1 MAACAE
7 CGVQSLSLAVDL
19 ANPSVSYCNG
29 CWEAYEEE
37 VERKRL
43 ISTATKI
50 LKRRQADVAETP
62 RAVSKKPAPGAAV
75 PPLPAAPPPTAPPRP
90 IVGGAAID
98 IQAAAVDAEVLLRG
112 KRGEVL
118 AVVFRNFD
126 GAHGRHVV
134 KSADIRPG
142 ESNIRPGTA
151 KAMAEPGRTSSL
163 TKGNSISNDNFEVL
177 FNSSQPRSLD
187 ALRAVRAAV
196 WAVEESEGQQQSRI
210 FAAAEEGLDCS
221 LRVHDFPLKQEGA
234 APSKLA
240 RMFYGLSSDQFNW
253 CRVLDRKEGGRMH
266 GHVDEDGTDGVVLLN
281 LGECD
286 MFFDQPGRCKARQTR
301 ETWCVGG
308 GGGGE
313 GHWVVWDDAPHKGKE
328 SRYRTEEHYTHLLRD
343 RLCAACARGGQGRE
357 CRSCERVRLRSGD
370 VVAFS
375 GCAAFHGVRAVYRE
389 QPPPPTARGSL
400 PDWMES
406 RLGLGHRVSVQWRLT
421 DRKRAEAK
429 RLNESRAFAASGG
442 EGGPSAAPPP
452 AATFRVDPAV
462 VDSLSAMGFPRE
474 DALAAL
480 AAAFGDAARAVDYL
494 VDPSSV
500 PASRAQG
507 GREGEASRGARTM
520 AERIRSMAGGRIV
533 WDDTEPL
540 HRWIE
545 AVKPSLVPAAQVAW
559 VQVHSRAAGTPGSS
573 GGGDFSE
580 APYQPALQQ
589 ISDIIDRGANVPA
602 AAKRE
607 CVERLLDTARRQGY
621 TTGKWMVFLEPGV
634 ADAAWAAIARATAT
648 GELGCSAKVAPT
660 GAGPDELVR
669 EAVVCCVYVR
679 DFDERAELQRV
690 LRALMALMAP
700 LQVPVTAGFKPDAF
714 TMLGIDGKQ
723 NRWRLPPTVHSVAE
737 ALAWDVAPAPPA
749 PGTQQDPIEL
759 DG

>member
-1 MAACAE
+1 MTHDTLCIYASEVAALAGLHKYTTQEEAVRTVLRRKGFVDAADRAQLQHLKCKVSVHVLKGIADAANDDAIAKKTVAHAKAQAAATKAQLARDAAATATAERAVAQDTAEAAATKKQAALLLACAGMSASE
-7 CGVQSLSLAVDL
+7 AGASAEILSDLRAQQQRANSIAAEAQKNAAVAL
-19 ANPSVSYCNG
+19 KGAVAAETKFNV
-29 CWEAYEEE
+29 AKEE
-37 VERKRL
+37 
-43 ISTATKI
+43 
-50 LKRRQADVAETP
+50 ADVAQKEAVMAQSETVAARQKVEMKQKRAAEATLHARSAKRVADESRRLEHLEKDVAAVETP
-62 RAVSKKPAPGAAV
+62 ALQESIARAVAKSDTSHEAIKASA
-75 PPLPAAPPPTAPPRP
+75 LPENCS
-90 IVGGAAID
+90 
-98 IQAAAVDAEVLLRG
+98 VDV
-112 KRGEVL
+112 KRALE
-118 AVVFRNFD
+118 
-126 GAHGRHVV
+126 
-134 KSADIRPG
+134 
-142 ESNIRPGTA
+142 GTVA
-151 KAMAEPGRTSSL
+151 KAMG
-163 TKGNSISNDNFEVL
+163 V
-177 FNSSQPRSLD
+177 
-187 ALRAVRAAV
+187 
-196 WAVEESEGQQQSRI
+196 
-210 FAAAEEGLDCS
+210 
-221 LRVHDFPLKQEGA
+221 KQEAQNLREYEASVPPTVALNVKQRGYT
-234 APSKLA
+234 L
-240 RMFYGLSSDQFNW
+240 RGLTTAKNNPYTLFG
-253 CRVLDRKEGGRMH
+253 RLDGLR
-266 GHVDEDGTDGVVLLN
+266 DDGVVVESKFRKNRLFGFIPKYEKIQIMAYMALTKVSCAELVEN
-281 LGECD
+281 FQGEQRIHDLSFDAVFWQHVIEELGKGV
-286 MFFDQPGRCKARQTR
+286 DQ
-301 ETWCVGG
+301 V
-308 GGGGE
+308 
-313 GHWVVWDDAPHKGKE
+313 
-328 SRYRTEEHYTHLLRD
+328 Y
-343 RLCAACARGGQGRE
+343 
-357 CRSCERVRLRSGD
+357 ERIKR
-370 VVAFS
+370 
-375 GCAAFHGVRAVYRE
+375 
-389 QPPPPTARGSL
+389 P
-400 PDWMES
+400 
-406 RLGLGHRVSVQWRLT
+406 

-429 RLNESRAFAASGG
+429 RLNESRTFEASGG

-500 PASRAQG
+500 PARRAQG

-607 CVERLLDTARRQGY
+607 CVERLLDTARWQGY

-634 ADAAWAAIARATAT
+634 ADAAWAVIARATAT

-714 TMLGIDGKQ
+714 TMLGIGGKQ
-723 NRWRLPPTVHSVAE
+723 NGWRLPTTVHSVAE

-749 PGTQQDPIEL
+749 PGTQQDLEL